1 MDKAGITSIA
11 VIGMA
16 CRLPGGIDSPEQL
29 WEALLR
35 GDDLVT
41 EIPPDRWDADEY
53 YDPEPGVPGR
63 SVSKWGG
70 FLDDVAGFDS
80 EFFGI
85 NEREATAID
94 PQHRL
99 LLETSWEAMEH
110 AGLTR
115 ETMADSLTGVFVG
128 LTHGDYQL
136 LAADAHAVEGPYG
149 FTGSSFSLASGRI
162 AYALGIHGPA
172 LTVDTACSSGLTAVH
187 MACRSLIDGES
198 DLALAGGASVIL
210 DPRKFVAGSAEGM
223 LSPTGRCHAFDV
235 AADGFVSSEGC
246 VVVLLKRLP
255 DALRD
260 GDRILAVI
268 RGTAAN
274 QDGHTVNIA
283 TPSVTAQT
291 AVYRAALAAA
301 GVDARSVGMVEAH
314 GPGTPVG
321 DPIEYASLAK
331 VYGIDGPC
339 ALASVKTNFG
349 HAQSASGALGLMKTI
364 LALQHGVV
372 PQNLHFT
379 RLPDE
384 MARIDTKLFVPQEIT
399 PWPTNGHHPRRAAVS
414 SYGLSGTNVHAIVEQ
429 APEQAPEAAAPEDIS
444 AESSTTAPLLF
455 ALSST
460 SADEL
465 RRTAG
470 RLADWVQRM
479 RTWRCRIWP
488 TPWRAGAGTAQYAP
502 PSLRAASRSSPRLCG
517 RSPTAILRIRPRS
530 GRTTGDRCGCSPGRV
545 RSGLRWA
552 LSCWRPNRCSP
563 PPSRKPSH

>member
-1 MDKAGITSIA
+1 MAVDRSGVTSIA

-16 CRLPGGIDSPEQL
+16 CRLPGGIDSPERL

-41 EIPPDRWDADEY
+41 EVPPDRWDADEY
-53 YDPEPGVPGR
+53 YDPQPGVPGR
-63 SVSKWGG
+63 SVTKWGG

-110 AGLTR
+110 AGLTP
-115 ETMADSLTGVFVG
+115 EKMADSLTGVFVG

-136 LAADAHAVEGPYG
+136 LAADAHAVEAPYG

-162 AYALGIHGPA
+162 AYALGVHGPA

-187 MACRSLIDGES
+187 LACHSLIDGES
-198 DLALAGGASVIL
+198 DLALAGGAAVIL

-235 AADGFVSSEGC
+235 AADGFASSEGC
-246 VVVLLKRLP
+246 VVVLLKRLS

-260 GDRILAVI
+260 GDRMLAVI

-301 GVDARSVGMVEAH
+301 GVDARDIGMVEAH
-314 GPGTPVG
+314 GPGTAVG

-331 VYGIDGPC
+331 VYGIEEPC
-339 ALASVKTNFG
+339 ALATVKTNFG
-349 HAQSASGALGLMKTI
+349 HAQSAAGALGLMKTI

-384 MARIDTKLFVPQEIT
+384 MAGIDTKLFVPQEIT
-399 PWPTNGHHPRRAAVS
+399 PWPTNGDHPRRAAVS
-414 SYGLSGTNVHAIVEQ
+414 SYGLSGTNAHAILEQ

-444 AESSTTAPLLF
+444 AESATMTPLLF
-455 ALSST
+455 PLSST
-460 SADEL
+460 SAEEL

-470 RLADWVQRM
+470 RL
-479 RTWRCRIWP
+479 
-488 TPWRAGAGTAQYAP
+488 
-502 PSLRAASRSSPRLCG
+502 
-517 RSPTAILRIRPRS
+517 
-530 GRTTGDRCGCSPGRV
+530 
-545 RSGLRWA
+545 
-552 LSCWRPNRCSP
+552 
-563 PPSRKPSH
+563 